1 MLGYSKIFA
10 VIAPLGL
17 ALAGPALGADVF
29 AAPPPGTY
37 SWTGF
42 YAGAN
47 LGWAV
52 GQGVGTMPYTGIPG
66 LGSGNYAFNDQP
78 AGVLGGGQAG
88 YNYQLGNVVLG
99 LETDIQG
106 SGADDN
112 TACFL
117 SCLPGSIAV
126 LQHRLAWFG
135 TTRGR
140 LGWAA
145 GPVLTYVT
153 LGAAYGETDGTF
165 SVAARG
171 TASTL
176 NIATVSGG
184 FTWGTGIEAALDGN
198 WSAKAEYLY
207 VGLGTSSGSV
217 AGVGFNAGNR
227 ERIYRGGLNYQFDAK
242 GAASLA
248 SAWDGAY
255 VGADLGYGLNRDPS
269 TFLVANP
276 VAGIGGPANESFN
289 LSPRGYLGGGVIGYN
304 WQAGRFVGGIDADLQ
319 GELGRGYFACAF
331 LCGPTAAAGID
342 QQVSWLAAVRA
353 RGGYAV
359 GPSLFYASVGLAYGQ
374 VKETVNEA
382 FAGTQPAAFSF
393 QHTKT
398 GWTAGAGIENKFD
411 LFGWFGRNWTTRT
424 EYLYVDL
431 GNTTDNL
438 TYAGANETLSTKV
451 RAHIWRSALIYKFG
465 DAQ

>member
-1 MLGYSKIFA
+1 
-10 VIAPLGL
+10 
-17 ALAGPALGADVF
+17 
-29 AAPPPGTY
+29 
-37 SWTGF
+37 
-42 YAGAN
+42 
-47 LGWAV
+47 
-52 GQGVGTMPYTGIPG
+52 
-66 LGSGNYAFNDQP
+66 
-78 AGVLGGGQAG
+78 VLGGGQAG

-117 SCLPGSIAV
+117 TCLPGSIAI
-126 LQHRLAWFG
+126 LDHKLAWFG

-153 LGAAYGETDGTF
+153 LGAAYGETDSTL
-165 SVAARG
+165 SVAAGG
-171 TASTL
+171 TANTL
-176 NIATVSGG
+176 NIATISGG
-184 FTWGTGIEAALDGN
+184 WTWGTGIEAALDGN
-198 WSAKAEYLY
+198 WTAKAEYLY
-207 VGLGTSSGSV
+207 ASMGSASGSIGGV
-217 AGVGFNAGNR
+217 AFNIGNRERIYWHGMRITNGGIVAFNIGNR

-242 GAASLA
+242 GAASPA

-255 VGADLGYGLNRDPS
+255 VGAELGYGLNRDPS
-269 TFLVANP
+269 TLLVANP

-331 LCGPTAAAGID
+331 LCGPTAAAGVD
-342 QQVSWLAAVRA
+342 QQVSWFAAVRA
-353 RGGYAV
+353 RGGYTV

-374 VKETVNEA
+374 VQEDVNEA
-382 FAGTQPAAFSF
+382 FVGAQPAAFSF

-398 GWTAGAGIENKFD
+398 GWTAGAGVENKFD
-411 LFGWFGRNWTTRT
+411 LFGWFGRSWTTRT

-431 GNTTDNL
+431 GSTTDNL

-465 DAQ
+465 DAR